1 MTERENFLTRW
12 SRKKLEADDAA
23 PPAPSERAE
32 IAQAADTPTTAQA
45 ERADASTIESSAEAA
60 FPVDAQPPAFDI
72 TSLPSL
78 ESITA
83 ATDVRP
89 FLMPGVPADLARAA
103 LRRAWAADPTIRDF
117 VGLAE
122 NAWDFTKPDTIEG
135 FGDLPPAL
143 DIKKMVAEVFGEG
156 AREPEAAP
164 VQQAS
169 ATDEAPQQIP
179 IAEESTPSV
188 ESAARPNQT
197 GESECQPGRPAQTTT
212 VAQLPDGFV
221 QRDSNTALQQSSS
234 EDQHEPVKIRRGH
247 GRALPQ

>member
-32 IAQAADTPTTAQA
+32 VPQAADAPQTETT
-45 ERADASTIESSAEAA
+45 DASTIQSSAKEAS
-60 FPVDAQPPAFDI
+60 PTGAQAPAFDI
-72 TSLPSL
+72 ASLPSL

-89 FLMPGVPADLARAA
+89 FLMPGVPTDLARAA

-135 FGDLPPAL
+135 FGDLPPGL

-164 VQQAS
+164 AQQAS
-169 ATDEAPQQIP
+169 ATDEASQQIP
-179 IAEESTPSV
+179 IAEESSSSV
-188 ESAARPNQT
+188 EAATGLDQA
-197 GESECQPGRPAQTTT
+197 GESGRQPEQAAQITA
-212 VAQLPDGFV
+212 VAQLPDEFV
-221 QRDSNTALQQSSS
+221 RRDSNTALQQSSS
-234 EDQHEPVKIRRGH
+234 EDQHEPAKVRRGH